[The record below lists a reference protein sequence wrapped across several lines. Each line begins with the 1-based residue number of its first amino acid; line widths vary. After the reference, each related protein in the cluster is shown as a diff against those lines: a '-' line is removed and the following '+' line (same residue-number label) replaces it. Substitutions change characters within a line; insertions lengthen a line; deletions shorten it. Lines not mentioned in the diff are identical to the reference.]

1 MILQLLDVLIGL
13 TLVYLIFSTAAS
25 IGVELLESWLRKRG
39 RLLESGIGEILTQI
53 IGSAEQDGEAVA
65 KAMVRRLYESPF
77 IYSLYEGKYVADG
90 DRLPSAIPAPR
101 FAGALL
107 ALAVEHEEFRSAA
120 NTMLK
125 VAGLKLGDDD
135 TRVRAALA
143 AYFDES
149 MERVTGWYRR
159 HVQLV
164 LLAIG
169 AVLAIALNADTLN
182 IVRTLSQDDALRAR
196 IVATAIGVQ
205 EQGGA
210 TAPVCSEAT
219 PECEQRLNQQVSQ
232 QLALAGSLGLPL
244 GWNGIGLPACTPAP
258 TESTCSGARLFA
270 FEALFVIAKVVG
282 LALTALATTLGAPFW
297 FDLLNRLIQTRNVAT
312 QAKKVVEEITL
323 HKRSETAS
331 GVTPE
336 PEARSE
342 SGPEPGTRTAADDG
356 SDPDPD
362 PGPIKPR
369 TARTQRRRRSGPPKT
384 PRPPTP
390 AA

>member
-25 IGVELLESWLRKRG
+25 IGVELLESRLRRRG
-39 RLLESGIGEILTQI
+39 RLLERGIGEILSQI
-53 IGSAEQDGEAVA
+53 IGGAEQDGEAVT
-65 KAMVRRLYESPF
+65 KAMLRRLYESPF
-77 IYSLYEGKYVADG
+77 IYSLYEGKYVAEG
-90 DRLPSAIPAPR
+90 DRLPSAIPAAR
-101 FAGALL
+101 FAGALI
-107 ALAVEHEEFRSAA
+107 ALAAEHEEFRTAA

-135 TRVRAALA
+135 AKVRAALA

-196 IVATAIGVQ
+196 IVATAIGVP
-205 EQGGA
+205 EQAGA
-210 TAPVCSEAT
+210 TTPVCTEAT
-219 PECEQRLNQQVSQ
+219 PECEQKLNLQVSQ

-244 GWNGIGLPACTPAP
+244 GWNGIGLPACQPAP
-258 TESTCSGARLFA
+258 GQPGCSRARLFA

-323 HKRSETAS
+323 HKRSETAT
-331 GVTPE
+331 GVEPE
-336 PEARSE
+336 PRSE
-342 SGPEPGTRTAADDG
+342 PRPEPGTRTAAADDDG

>member
-25 IGVELLESWLRKRG
+25 IGVELLETWLRRRG
-39 RLLESGIGEILTQI
+39 KLLERGIGEILSQI
-53 IGSAEQDGEAVA
+53 VGGAGQDDNAAA
-65 KAMVRRLYESPF
+65 KAMVRQLYDSPF
-77 IYSLYEGKYVADG
+77 VYSLYEGKYQVG
-90 DRLPSAIPAPR
+90 GSKLPSAIPAAR
-101 FAGALL
+101 FAGAVI
-107 ALAVEHEEFRSAA
+107 ALAAEHEDFRTAA

-135 TRVRAALA
+135 AKVRAALA
-143 AYFDES
+143 AYFEES

-205 EQGGA
+205 GEGQA
-210 TAPVCSEAT
+210 TALVCREAT
-219 PECEQRLNQQVSQ
+219 ADCERRLAQQVGS
-232 QLALAGSLGLPL
+232 QLALADTLGLPL
-244 GWNGIGLPACTPAP
+244 GWNGITGLPACAP
-258 TESTCSGARLFA
+258 TIAGQACSDSRA
-270 FEALFVIAKVVG
+270 FLTGALFVLTKILG

-297 FDLLNRLIQTRNVAT
+297 FDLLNRLIQTRNVAA
-312 QAKKVVEEITL
+312 QAREAVDEISSR
-323 HKRSETAS
+323 KRPPAKPVAE
-331 GVTPE
+331 PK
-336 PEARSE
+336 PEAESQSE
-342 SGPEPGTRTAADDG
+342 PTNAANGDDS
-356 SDPDPD
+356 SDLD
-362 PGPIKPR
+362 PGPNKPR
-369 TARTQRRRRSGPPKT
+369 TTRTPRRRRSS
-384 PRPPTP
+384 PRPPRTP